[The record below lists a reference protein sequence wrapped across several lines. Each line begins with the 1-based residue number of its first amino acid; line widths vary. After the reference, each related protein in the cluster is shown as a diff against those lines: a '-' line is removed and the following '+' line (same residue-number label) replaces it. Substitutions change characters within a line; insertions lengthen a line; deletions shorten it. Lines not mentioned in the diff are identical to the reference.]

1 MKRIAMLLALLLLLC
16 GCADTR
22 GESLIQVTILEG
34 DGFTVEDNGQWV
46 TPGEDAVFRLR
57 LESGFALGSTDYPGV
72 TRSRVVEDYTELTL
86 EKVQYPTRIRL
97 TLTEYFARITYDPN
111 GGDGEPAT
119 VLYDRSI
126 HDRPNTSNGQ
136 DLFTREGYTLT
147 AWNTRADGSG
157 LRIGLGSRVTADRE
171 GLTLYAQW
179 EKWNPAADFIYTEG
193 VYLTI
198 TGYHGNSNT
207 IVIPRTIDGKTV
219 GAIAHGAFRD
229 CGAKSLI
236 LPPAMEQVAEGAFQN
251 CDFESVTLFDSIEGI
266 SDGSFR
272 DCDGLRTLY
281 INSFEPPY
289 GYLYRKESVYADK
302 ADLLIRAVGKRKLV
316 FYGGC
321 AAWYNL
327 DAEQIDAALGE
338 EYAVLN
344 LALNG
349 TVNSALQLQI
359 LEALMEP
366 GDILFHTP
374 ELASPTQMMQTVRM
388 DRRDDKLWCGL
399 ENNYDLVS
407 LVDLRE
413 IPGMLESLCAWLELK
428 DEAADPADTYTDSQG
443 RTYLDPRGSI
453 PFERTETSA
462 ALTDAVSLDPA
473 CITQAGMVRLS
484 ECYTRFAE
492 RGVRVYVGYACVN
505 LDAVPEEQRDQV
517 KLMDDCFREAIDAM
531 NGPVLISRL
540 EDYLYRN
547 GDFYDTNYHLLS
559 DRAEENTA
567 LWLRD
572 LLAQMALDERGEG
585 Q

>member
-1 MKRIAMLLALLLLLC
+1 MKRFALLLALLLILC
-16 GCADTR
+16 GCADAG
-22 GESLIQVTILEG
+22 GEGRIQVTILEG
-34 DGFTVEDNGQWV
+34 DGFTVEDNGQWIE
-46 TPGEDAVFRLR
+46 PGGDAVFRLG
-57 LESGFALGSTDYPGV
+57 LEPGLALGSTDYPGV
-72 TRSRVVEDYTELTL
+72 TRTRIVEDGTELIL
-86 EKVQYPTRIRL
+86 EQVQYPTRIHL
-97 TLTEYFARITYDPN
+97 TLTEDFARITYDPN
-111 GGDGEPAT
+111 GGAGGPTT

-136 DLFTREGYTLT
+136 ELFVREGHTLT
-147 AWNTRADGSG
+147 SWNTRADGSG
-157 LRIGLGSRVTADRE
+157 QRVGLGSRVTADRE
-171 GLTLYAQW
+171 GITLYAQW
-179 EKWNPAADFIYTEG
+179 EKWAPASDFTFTEG

-198 TGYHGNSNT
+198 TGYHGDSDP
-207 IVIPRTIDGKTV
+207 IVVPQTIDGKTV

-229 CGAKSLI
+229 CRAKNLI
-236 LPPAMEQVAEGAFQN
+236 LPPTMVQVAEGAFQN

-266 SDGSFR
+266 SDASFR

-302 ADLLIRAVGKRKLV
+302 ADLLIRAAGKKKLV

-327 DAEQIDAALGE
+327 DAELIDAALGE
-338 EYAVLN
+338 EYEVLN

-374 ELASPTQMMQTVRM
+374 EFASPTQMMHSVRM

-399 ENNYDLVS
+399 ENNYDLLS
-407 LVDLRE
+407 LVDIRE
-413 IPGMLESLCAWLELK
+413 IPGSLESLCAYLQLK
-428 DEAADPADTYTDSQG
+428 DEAADPAGTYTDTLG
-443 RTYLDPRGSI
+443 RTYLDPWGSI

-473 CITQAGMVRLS
+473 CITQRGMQRLS
-484 ECYTRFAE
+484 ACYTRFAE

-505 LDAVPEEQRDQV
+505 LDAVPEDQRDQV
-517 KLMDDCFREAIDAM
+517 QVMDQRFREAIDAM

-540 EDYLYRN
+540 EDYLYRSE
-547 GDFYDTNYHLLS
+547 DFYDTNYHLLS
-559 DRAEENTA
+559 DRAEANTA

-572 LLAQMALDERGEG
+572 LLTQMERDERGEG